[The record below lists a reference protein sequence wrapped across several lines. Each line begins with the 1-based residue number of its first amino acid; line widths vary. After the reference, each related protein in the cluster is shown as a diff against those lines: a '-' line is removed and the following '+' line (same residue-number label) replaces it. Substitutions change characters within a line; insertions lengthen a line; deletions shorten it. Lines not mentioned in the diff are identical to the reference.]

1 MEQQNQDA
9 AVLVRA
15 VRSRA
20 GPVQLA
26 SRPVC
31 ASRRE
36 LEQLLGLDYVLSL
49 YRLPDA
55 VVARENDNFAKYPL
69 RRKPASFN
77 LDAAMRTLVNAGG
90 GANH

>member
-1 MEQQNQDA
+1 
-9 AVLVRA
+9 
-15 VRSRA
+15 
-20 GPVQLA
+20 
-26 SRPVC
+26 
-31 ASRRE
+31 
-36 LEQLLGLDYVLSL
+36 LGLDYVLSL
-49 YRLPDA
+49 YRLPDS